1 MLPKTYLNRRMKWES
16 KSLWSVYTYT
26 IDIDKLLTPVYHLVL
41 DVAKGT
47 YAERL
52 FNEWA
57 GEVFDIRAITG
68 RDALDEKMTDEL
80 FLIEISRYLKGFL
93 YANLDKL
100 DGTVIQ
106 LLYEPKG
113 LLVAPSRNKPAQALI
128 AWIKRAEMMKA
139 FLDLVKYGPVCNLK
153 ETLVKLL
160 NDQYFGAAVKANEES
175 ALKAAVIP
183 INALEGYEVLP
194 VDPESIWINNK
205 LSKELDVNEGTE
217 CGEVKFPNIDG
228 ISLMIGDFVFPLTGI
243 DLYVKEDA
251 KQNYFWKMLS
261 DIYVNKKKSISIYRE
276 QSGEFKAAFKTSE
289 FAQLMAKLQYNLYIK
304 KEGQTVPEAYRQ
316 FFEEVYNIEEFID
329 KNNQILFTGTHL
341 GEQVQNK
348 QTMLGIYNTEKDGTD
363 YNLHAWVNVET
374 EDRQKKT
381 EAGGVEDISI
391 KTVYALKP
399 QYSYYFASTYFED
412 LFQEVLQELGI
423 ETLHDVELSLSENP
437 GSPYIEVD
445 NFVRRQDGTIV
456 FIENKTTLNRYNIE
470 ETVSKIAKFHQ
481 VMIDS
486 YPSIHIEYLIAAPYM
501 NETVEEA
508 YSYFMNVEGCT
519 ATNFFIPIARF
530 NGIRLHCV
538 IEPEY
543 EKLKAMMAEL
553 LK

>member
-1 MLPKTYLNRRMKWES
+1 MKWES

-341 GEQVQNK
+341 EEQVQNK

>member
-1 MLPKTYLNRRMKWES
+1 MKWES

-341 GEQVQNK
+341 EEQVQNK

-381 EAGGVEDISI
+381 EASGVEDISI

-508 YSYFMNVEGCT
+508 YSYFMNVEGST

>member
-1 MLPKTYLNRRMKWES
+1 MKWES

-68 RDALDEKMTDEL
+68 RDALDEDMTDEL

-175 ALKAAVIP
+175 TLKATVIP
-183 INALEGYEVLP
+183 MNALEGYEIFP

-205 LSKELDVNEGTE
+205 LSKELGVNEGTE
-217 CGEVKFPNIDG
+217 CGEVKFLNIDG

-289 FAQLMAKLQYNLYIK
+289 FAQLIAKLQYNLYIK

-329 KNNQILFTGTHL
+329 KNNQILFTGTYL
-341 GEQVQNK
+341 EEQVQNK
-348 QTMLGIYNTEKDGTD
+348 QTMLGIYNTEKDGTN

-423 ETLHDVELSLSENP
+423 ETHHDVELSLSENP

-481 VMIDS
+481 VMTDS
-486 YPSIHIEYLIAAPYM
+486 YPSIQIEYLLAAPYM
-501 NETVEEA
+501 NDTVEEA
-508 YSYFMNVEGCT
+508 YSYFMNVEGST
-519 ATNFFIPIARF
+519 STNFFIPIARF

>member
-1 MLPKTYLNRRMKWES
+1 MKWES

-183 INALEGYEVLP
+183 VNALEGYEVLP

-341 GEQVQNK
+341 EEQVQNK

>member
-1 MLPKTYLNRRMKWES
+1 MKWES

-341 GEQVQNK
+341 EEQVQNK

-486 YPSIHIEYLIAAPYM
+486 YPSIHIEYLLAAPYM
-501 NETVEEA
+501 NDTVEEA

>member
-1 MLPKTYLNRRMKWES
+1 MKWES

-47 YAERL
+47 YADRL

-100 DGTVIQ
+100 DGRVIQ

-341 GEQVQNK
+341 EEQVQNK

-412 LFQEVLQELGI
+412 LFQEVLKELGI
-423 ETLHDVELSLSENP
+423 ETLHDVELSLSDNP

-481 VMIDS
+481 VMTDS
-486 YPSIHIEYLIAAPYM
+486 YPSIQIVYLLAAPYM
-501 NETVEEA
+501 NDTVEEA
-508 YSYFMNVEGCT
+508 YSYFMNVEGST

-530 NGIRLHCV
+530 NGIRLYCV

>member
-1 MLPKTYLNRRMKWES
+1 MKWES

-261 DIYVNKKKSISIYRE
+261 DIYVNKKKSICIYRE

-341 GEQVQNK
+341 EEQVQNK

-445 NFVRRQDGTIV
+445 NFVRKQDGTIV

-486 YPSIHIEYLIAAPYM
+486 YPSIHIEYLLTAPYM
-501 NETVEEA
+501 NDTVEEA

>member
-1 MLPKTYLNRRMKWES
+1 MKWES

-289 FAQLMAKLQYNLYIK
+289 FAQLMTKLQYNLYIK

-341 GEQVQNK
+341 EEQVQNK

-399 QYSYYFASTYFED
+399 QYSYYFSSTYFED

>member
-1 MLPKTYLNRRMKWES
+1 MKWES

-41 DVAKGT
+41 DLAKGT

-139 FLDLVKYGPVCNLK
+139 FLDLVKYEPVCNLK

-341 GEQVQNK
+341 EEQVQNK

>member
-1 MLPKTYLNRRMKWES
+1 MKWES

-47 YAERL
+47 YAKRL

-106 LLYEPKG
+106 LLYEPKR

-139 FLDLVKYGPVCNLK
+139 FLDLVKYGPVCNIK

-175 ALKAAVIP
+175 TLKATVIP
-183 INALEGYEVLP
+183 MNALESYEVLP

-205 LSKELDVNEGTE
+205 LSKELGVNEGTE

-243 DLYVKEDA
+243 GLYVKEDA

-276 QSGEFKAAFKTSE
+276 QSGEFKAAFRTSE

-304 KEGQTVPEAYRQ
+304 KEGQTIPKVYRQ
-316 FFEEVYNIEEFID
+316 FFEEVYKIEEFID
-329 KNNQILFTGTHL
+329 KNNQILFTGIHL
-341 GEQVQNK
+341 EEQVHNK
-348 QTMLGIYNTEKDGTD
+348 QTMLGIYNTEKDGTN
-363 YNLHAWVNVET
+363 YNLQAWVNVET

-381 EAGGVEDISI
+381 EASGVDDISI

-423 ETLHDVELSLSENP
+423 ETLHDVELSLSEKP

-445 NFVRRQDGTIV
+445 NFVRREDGTIV

-481 VMIDS
+481 VMTDS
-486 YPSIHIEYLIAAPYM
+486 YPSIHIEYLLAAPYM
-501 NETVEEA
+501 NDTVEEA
-508 YSYFMNVEGCT
+508 YSYFMNVEGST

>member
-1 MLPKTYLNRRMKWES
+1 MKWES

>member
-1 MLPKTYLNRRMKWES
+1 MKWES

-289 FAQLMAKLQYNLYIK
+289 FAQLMAKLQCNLYIK

-341 GEQVQNK
+341 EEQVQNK

-381 EAGGVEDISI
+381 EASGVEDISI

-508 YSYFMNVEGCT
+508 YSYFMNFEGCT

>member
-1 MLPKTYLNRRMKWES
+1 MKWES

-341 GEQVQNK
+341 
-348 QTMLGIYNTEKDGTD
+348 
-363 YNLHAWVNVET
+363 
-374 EDRQKKT
+374 
-381 EAGGVEDISI
+381 
-391 KTVYALKP
+391 
-399 QYSYYFASTYFED
+399 
-412 LFQEVLQELGI
+412 
-423 ETLHDVELSLSENP
+423 
-437 GSPYIEVD
+437 
-445 NFVRRQDGTIV
+445 
-456 FIENKTTLNRYNIE
+456 E
-470 ETVSKIAKFHQ
+470 E
-481 VMIDS
+481 
-486 YPSIHIEYLIAAPYM
+486 
-501 NETVEEA
+501 
-508 YSYFMNVEGCT
+508 
-519 ATNFFIPIARF
+519 
-530 NGIRLHCV
+530 
-538 IEPEY
+538 
-543 EKLKAMMAEL
+543 
-553 LK
+553 

>member
-1 MLPKTYLNRRMKWES
+1 MKWES

-139 FLDLVKYGPVCNLK
+139 FLDLVKHGPVCNLK

-183 INALEGYEVLP
+183 INALEGYEVLS

-341 GEQVQNK
+341 EEQVQNK

>member
-1 MLPKTYLNRRMKWES
+1 MKWES

-341 GEQVQNK
+341 EEQVQNK

-391 KTVYALKP
+391 NTVYALKP

-445 NFVRRQDGTIV
+445 NFVRKQDGTIV

>member
-1 MLPKTYLNRRMKWES
+1 MKWES

-68 RDALDEKMTDEL
+68 RDALDEDMTDEL

-175 ALKAAVIP
+175 TLKATVIP
-183 INALEGYEVLP
+183 MNALEGYEIFP

-205 LSKELDVNEGTE
+205 LSKELGVNEGTE
-217 CGEVKFPNIDG
+217 CGEVKFLNIDG

-289 FAQLMAKLQYNLYIK
+289 FAQLIAKLQYNLYIK

-341 GEQVQNK
+341 EEQVQNK
-348 QTMLGIYNTEKDGTD
+348 QTMLGIYNTEKDGTN

-423 ETLHDVELSLSENP
+423 ETLHDVELSLSEKP

-481 VMIDS
+481 VMTDS
-486 YPSIHIEYLIAAPYM
+486 YPSIQIEYLLAAPYM
-501 NETVEEA
+501 NDTVEEA
-508 YSYFMNVEGCT
+508 YSYFMNVEGST

-543 EKLKAMMAEL
+543 EKLKAMMAGL

>member
-1 MLPKTYLNRRMKWES
+1 MKWES

-341 GEQVQNK
+341 EEQVQNK

-486 YPSIHIEYLIAAPYM
+486 YQSIHIEYLIAAPYM

>member
-1 MLPKTYLNRRMKWES
+1 MKWES

-47 YAERL
+47 YADRL

-100 DGTVIQ
+100 DGRVIQ

-128 AWIKRAEMMKA
+128 AWIKREEMMKA

-341 GEQVQNK
+341 EEQVQNK

-437 GSPYIEVD
+437 RSPYIEVD

>member
-1 MLPKTYLNRRMKWES
+1 MKWES

-341 GEQVQNK
+341 EEQVQNK

-486 YPSIHIEYLIAAPYM
+486 YPSIHIEYLLAAPYM

>member
-1 MLPKTYLNRRMKWES
+1 MKWES

-47 YAERL
+47 YAKRL

-106 LLYEPKG
+106 LLYEPKR

-139 FLDLVKYGPVCNLK
+139 FLDLVKYGPVCNIK

-175 ALKAAVIP
+175 TLKATVIP
-183 INALEGYEVLP
+183 MNALERYEVLP

-205 LSKELDVNEGTE
+205 LSKELGVNEGTE

-243 DLYVKEDA
+243 GLYVKEDA

-261 DIYVNKKKSISIYRE
+261 DIYVNKKTSISIYRE
-276 QSGEFKAAFKTSE
+276 QCGEFKAAFRTSE

-304 KEGQTVPEAYRQ
+304 KEGQTIPKVYRQ
-316 FFEEVYNIEEFID
+316 FFEEVYKIEEFID
-329 KNNQILFTGTHL
+329 KNNQILFTGIHL
-341 GEQVQNK
+341 EEQVHNK
-348 QTMLGIYNTEKDGTD
+348 QTMLGIYNTEKDGTN

-381 EAGGVEDISI
+381 EASGVDDISI

-423 ETLHDVELSLSENP
+423 ETLHDVELSLSEKP

-445 NFVRRQDGTIV
+445 NFVRREDGTII

-481 VMIDS
+481 VMTDS
-486 YPSIHIEYLIAAPYM
+486 YPSIHIEYLLAAPYM
-501 NETVEEA
+501 NDTVEEA
-508 YSYFMNVEGCT
+508 YSYFMNVEGST

>member
-1 MLPKTYLNRRMKWES
+1 MKWES

-52 FNEWA
+52 FNESA

-341 GEQVQNK
+341 EEQVQNK

-437 GSPYIEVD
+437 GFPYIEVD
-445 NFVRRQDGTIV
+445 NFVRKQDGTIV
-456 FIENKTTLNRYNIE
+456 FIENKTTLNKYNIE

-486 YPSIHIEYLIAAPYM
+486 YPSIHIEYLLTAPYM
-501 NETVEEA
+501 NDTVEEA

>member
-1 MLPKTYLNRRMKWES
+1 MYLNSRMKWES

-26 IDIDKLLTPVYHLVL
+26 IDIDKLLMPVYHLVL

-47 YAERL
+47 YAGRL

-57 GEVFDIRAITG
+57 GEFFDINTITG

-80 FLIEISRYLKGFL
+80 FLVEISRYLKLFL
-93 YANLDKL
+93 YKNLDKL
-100 DGTVIQ
+100 DGGDIR

-113 LLVAPSRNKPAQALI
+113 LLVAPSRKKPAHALI
-128 AWIKRAEMMKA
+128 AWIKSAEIMRQ
-139 FLDLVKYGPVCNLK
+139 FLGLVKYEPVCVIK
-153 ETLVKLL
+153 ETLVELL
-160 NDQYFGAAVKANEES
+160 NDQYFGSAVKANEES

-183 INALEGYEVLP
+183 MDALEDYEVYP
-194 VDPESIWINNK
+194 VDPESIWINND
-205 LSKELDVNEGTE
+205 LSKELGVNEGTE

-228 ISLMIGDFVFPLTGI
+228 VSLMIGDVVFPLTGI

-276 QSGEFKAAFKTSE
+276 QSSEFKAAFKKSE

-304 KEGQTVPEAYRQ
+304 KEGQTVPKAYRQ

-329 KNNQILFTGTHL
+329 KNNLILFTGTHL
-341 GEQVQNK
+341 GEQIQNK
-348 QTMLGIYNTEKDGTD
+348 QTMLGIYNTEKDGTN
-363 YNLHAWVNVET
+363 YNLHAWVNVEA
-374 EDRQKKT
+374 EDRHKKT
-381 EAGGVEDISI
+381 EASGVEEISI

-412 LFQEVLQELGI
+412 LFQEVLQEQGI
-423 ETLHDVELSLSENP
+423 ETLHDVELSLSEKP

-470 ETVSKIAKFHQ
+470 ETVNKIAKFHQ

-486 YPSIHIEYLIAAPYM
+486 YPSIHIEYLLAAPYM
-501 NETVEEA
+501 NNTVEEA
-508 YSYFMNVEGCT
+508 YSYFMNVERST

-543 EKLKAMMAEL
+543 EKLKAMMADL

>member
-1 MLPKTYLNRRMKWES
+1 MKWES

-47 YAERL
+47 YGERL
-52 FNEWA
+52 FSEWA

-68 RDALDEKMTDEL
+68 RDALDEDMTDEL

-175 ALKAAVIP
+175 MLKATVIP
-183 INALEGYEVLP
+183 MNALEGYEIFP

-205 LSKELDVNEGTE
+205 LSKELGVNEGTE
-217 CGEVKFPNIDG
+217 CGEVKFLNIDG

-304 KEGQTVPEAYRQ
+304 KEGQTVPDAYRQ

-341 GEQVQNK
+341 EEQVQNK

-445 NFVRRQDGTIV
+445 NFVRKQDGTIV

-486 YPSIHIEYLIAAPYM
+486 YPSIHIEYLLTAPYM
-501 NETVEEA
+501 NDTVEEA
-508 YSYFMNVEGCT
+508 YSYFMNVEGST
-519 ATNFFIPIARF
+519 ATIFFIPIARF

>member
-1 MLPKTYLNRRMKWES
+1 MKWES

-41 DVAKGT
+41 DVARGT
-47 YAERL
+47 YGERL
-52 FNEWA
+52 FSEWA

-304 KEGQTVPEAYRQ
+304 KEGQTVPDAYRQ

-341 GEQVQNK
+341 EEQVQNK

-412 LFQEVLQELGI
+412 LFQEVLQELEI

-501 NETVEEA
+501 NDTVEEA

>member
-1 MLPKTYLNRRMKWES
+1 MKWES

-341 GEQVQNK
+341 EEQVQNK
-348 QTMLGIYNTEKDGTD
+348 QTMLGIYNTEKNGTD

-381 EAGGVEDISI
+381 KAGGVEDISI

-481 VMIDS
+481 VMIDN

>member
-1 MLPKTYLNRRMKWES
+1 MKWES

-175 ALKAAVIP
+175 TLKATVIP
-183 INALEGYEVLP
+183 MNALEGYEIFP

-205 LSKELDVNEGTE
+205 LSKELGVNEGTE
-217 CGEVKFPNIDG
+217 CGEVKFLNIDG

-304 KEGQTVPEAYRQ
+304 KEGQTVPDAYRQ

-341 GEQVQNK
+341 EEQVQNK

-445 NFVRRQDGTIV
+445 NFVRKQDGTIV

-481 VMIDS
+481 VMIDC
-486 YPSIHIEYLIAAPYM
+486 YPSIHIEYLLTAPYM
-501 NETVEEA
+501 NDTVEEA
-508 YSYFMNVEGCT
+508 YSYFMNVEGST

>member
-1 MLPKTYLNRRMKWES
+1 MKWES

-160 NDQYFGAAVKANEES
+160 NDQYFGAAVRANEES

-341 GEQVQNK
+341 EEQVQNK

>member
-1 MLPKTYLNRRMKWES
+1 MKWES

-217 CGEVKFPNIDG
+217 CGEVKFTNIDG

-341 GEQVQNK
+341 EEQVQNK
-348 QTMLGIYNTEKDGTD
+348 QTMLGIYNTEKNGTD

>member
-1 MLPKTYLNRRMKWES
+1 MKWES

-341 GEQVQNK
+341 EEQVQNK
-348 QTMLGIYNTEKDGTD
+348 QTMLGIYNTEKNGTD

-381 EAGGVEDISI
+381 KAGGVEDISI

>member
-1 MLPKTYLNRRMKWES
+1 MKWES

-341 GEQVQNK
+341 EEQVQNK

-412 LFQEVLQELGI
+412 LFQEVLQELEI

-486 YPSIHIEYLIAAPYM
+486 YPSIHIEYMIAAPYM

>member
-1 MLPKTYLNRRMKWES
+1 MYLNRRMKWES

-341 GEQVQNK
+341 EEQVQNK

-445 NFVRRQDGTIV
+445 NFVRKQDGTIV
-456 FIENKTTLNRYNIE
+456 FIENKTTLNKYNIE

>member
-1 MLPKTYLNRRMKWES
+1 MKWES

-175 ALKAAVIP
+175 ALKATVIP

-304 KEGQTVPEAYRQ
+304 KEGQTVSEAYRQ

-341 GEQVQNK
+341 EEQVQNK

-445 NFVRRQDGTIV
+445 NFVRKQDGTIV

-486 YPSIHIEYLIAAPYM
+486 YPSIHIEYLLAAPYM
-501 NETVEEA
+501 NDTVEEA

>member
-1 MLPKTYLNRRMKWES
+1 MYLNSRMKWES

-26 IDIDKLLTPVYHLVL
+26 IDIDKLLMPVYHLVL

-47 YAERL
+47 YAGRL

-57 GEVFDIRAITG
+57 GEFFDINTITG

-80 FLIEISRYLKGFL
+80 FLVEISRYLKLFL
-93 YANLDKL
+93 YKNLDKL
-100 DGTVIQ
+100 DGGDIR

-113 LLVAPSRNKPAQALI
+113 LLVAPSRKKPAHALI
-128 AWIKRAEMMKA
+128 AWIKSAEIMRQ
-139 FLDLVKYGPVCNLK
+139 FLGLVKYEPVCVIK
-153 ETLVKLL
+153 ETLVELL
-160 NDQYFGAAVKANEES
+160 NDQYFGSAVKANEES

-183 INALEGYEVLP
+183 MDALEDYEVYP
-194 VDPESIWINNK
+194 VDPESIWINND
-205 LSKELDVNEGTE
+205 LSKELGVNEGTE

-228 ISLMIGDFVFPLTGI
+228 VSLMIGDVVFPLTGI

-276 QSGEFKAAFKTSE
+276 QSSEFKAAFKKSE

-304 KEGQTVPEAYRQ
+304 KEGQTVPKAYRQ

-329 KNNQILFTGTHL
+329 KNNLILFTGTHL
-341 GEQVQNK
+341 GEQIQNK
-348 QTMLGIYNTEKDGTD
+348 QTMLGIYNTEKDGTN
-363 YNLHAWVNVET
+363 YNLHAWVNVEA
-374 EDRQKKT
+374 EDRHKKT
-381 EAGGVEDISI
+381 EDSGVEEISI

-412 LFQEVLQELGI
+412 LFQEVLQEQGI
-423 ETLHDVELSLSENP
+423 ETLHDVELSLSEKP

-470 ETVSKIAKFHQ
+470 ETVNKIAKFHQ

-486 YPSIHIEYLIAAPYM
+486 YPSIHIEYLLAAPYM
-501 NETVEEA
+501 NNTVEEA
-508 YSYFMNVEGCT
+508 YSYFMNVERST

-543 EKLKAMMAEL
+543 EKLKAMMADL

>member
-1 MLPKTYLNRRMKWES
+1 MKWES

-341 GEQVQNK
+341 EEQVQNK

-374 EDRQKKT
+374 EERQKKT

>member
-1 MLPKTYLNRRMKWES
+1 MKWES

-217 CGEVKFPNIDG
+217 CGEVKFLNIDG

-341 GEQVQNK
+341 EEQVQNK

>member
-1 MLPKTYLNRRMKWES
+1 MKWES

-68 RDALDEKMTDEL
+68 RDALDEDMTDEL

-175 ALKAAVIP
+175 TLRATVIP
-183 INALEGYEVLP
+183 MNALEGYEIFP

-205 LSKELDVNEGTE
+205 LSKELGVNEGTE
-217 CGEVKFPNIDG
+217 CGEVKFLNIDG

-289 FAQLMAKLQYNLYIK
+289 FAQLIAKLQYNLYIK

-341 GEQVQNK
+341 EEQVQNK
-348 QTMLGIYNTEKDGTD
+348 QTMLGIYNTEKDGTN

-437 GSPYIEVD
+437 RSPYIEVD

-481 VMIDS
+481 VMTDS
-486 YPSIHIEYLIAAPYM
+486 YPSIQIEYLLAAPYM
-501 NETVEEA
+501 NDTVEEA
-508 YSYFMNVEGCT
+508 YSYFMNVEGST

>member
-1 MLPKTYLNRRMKWES
+1 MKWES

-183 INALEGYEVLP
+183 VNALEGYEVLP

-276 QSGEFKAAFKTSE
+276 QSGEFKEAFKTSE

-341 GEQVQNK
+341 EEQVQNK